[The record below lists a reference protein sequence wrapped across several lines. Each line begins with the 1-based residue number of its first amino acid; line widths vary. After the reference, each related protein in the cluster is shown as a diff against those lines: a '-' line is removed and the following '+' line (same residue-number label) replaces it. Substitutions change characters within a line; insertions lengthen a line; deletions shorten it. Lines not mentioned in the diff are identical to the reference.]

1 MLGNIINII
10 NDVFTFKQNGNDTR
24 IAREFHESLRIPWE
38 ERYESYS
45 NKNYSQKDLYL
56 RKGGVPCNFP
66 IPISGKYYKDSKE
79 LLNKI
84 KFFREGFML
93 EAGEDQSI
101 SSKIKSVN
109 LLYGS
114 DQKSKSYRGIWNKRY
129 AEDALEEYLRNQ
141 RINDGCFTEYDLEC
155 ETEFEEN
162 KYMITEKDSNGQ
174 SKLYLCG

>member
-1 MLGNIINII
+1 MLGNIMNEI
-10 NDVFTFKQNGNDTR
+10 FTFKKQKDTETDTE
-24 IAREFHESLRIPWE
+24 IARKFHESLRIPWE
-38 ERYESYS
+38 EHYEYYL
-45 NKNYSQKDLYL
+45 NYPQKDLYL

-93 EAGEDQSI
+93 EAGEDQSV